1 MNLLPVLMGVSAGV
15 CLEAALMHGLAGLSR
30 RPRDG
35 ARLAFAIAAL
45 AVAAGSL
52 ALLFM
57 YAAETPE
64 RYAAAA
70 KWVFLPAQLT
80 FTVAALWLVAYLS
93 GLRSRRWLVPL
104 TLGYAVALVVNLVL
118 PFGLMI
124 GQLAPLATVS
134 VLGAEFA
141 LLPRSFPHELH
152 LLVDALNLAAF
163 VFVCRAVYQ
172 VIRRGEGTKG
182 LILVIA
188 GTLVSLTMVM
198 DTLMDYGVLESFY
211 LTQLSFVA
219 VVFAVSIALRRESLR
234 TEAALAAYR
243 GQLEKEL
250 AESETRFR
258 SLFGS
263 MLEAV
268 ALHELV
274 YADGE
279 PVDYRILEVNPAF
292 EHQVGLTRE
301 QVQGVLASEAY
312 GADGAPYLAEYA
324 AVVETG
330 EPLSFD
336 TYFAPLDRH
345 FRVAAVSPA
354 AGRFATI
361 AEDITERKRVEA
373 ALRESEE
380 RLRMAL
386 RDTHVSVAIQDRDLR
401 YVWAYNTTLARPD
414 DLVGRAD
421 GDILTPEDA
430 ETVGAIKR
438 RVLEQGV
445 EVREQLWLQFP
456 EGPRFLDLTFEPV
469 RDEDGQVTGVGTSGI
484 DLTPMKHI
492 EESLRQSR
500 EDLDRAQAVGQVGS
514 WRLDVRR
521 NVLTWSDENH
531 RIFGVPKGA
540 PLAYETFLAA
550 VHPDDRERVDRQWN
564 AGLRG
569 EPYDV
574 EHRLLV
580 DGAVKWVR
588 EKAFLE
594 HDDAGELV
602 GGFGI
607 TQDITERKRVEAM
620 LEDRV
625 QELDEAN
632 LRLAAEIAEREKAET
647 ALRRRV
653 AQLDALRRL
662 SQLLANRRDLSM
674 AVDAATA
681 AITELFGGCCSH
693 VFLLDGGRM
702 ASSEL
707 WTDYPEEPGGGT
719 AVVPLEDF
727 PLFRETVAEGR
738 VRAGGEPLLERLPPA
753 LRESACAAGVHHLIA
768 PLTARARPVGVLMIS
783 RGADAGPFGERD
795 TALAQIAAD
804 TVAAVVE
811 SERLHRQEKR
821 EAAVEERQRL
831 ARDLHDAVTQS
842 LYSATL
848 ICEALP
854 SLWAKSPDEGLH
866 NLVRLRRLVRAALAE
881 MRTLLLELRPEALE
895 SSPLSALLDRLGDAL
910 AGQIQIPVEVA
921 ARDPGSMPV
930 EVKTAFYRAA
940 QELLNNVARHAHAD
954 SVAIELCTEPEGVV
968 LSVRDDGRGFDGNSG
983 DAEHM
988 GLRMMRERLQAVGAR
1003 LELET
1008 AVGRGTTARV
1018 VWPGTAMVKTG
1029 SGGEHGSER
1038 V

>member
-1 MNLLPVLMGVSAGV
+1 MGVSAGV
-15 CLEAALMHGLAGLSR
+15 CLEAALMHGLSGFNRS
-30 RPRDG
+30 PRDG
-35 ARLAFAIAAL
+35 ARLAFAVAAF

-64 RYAAAA
+64 RYAAVA
-70 KWVFLPAQLT
+70 KWVFLPAQLS
-80 FTVAALWLVAYLS
+80 FTVAALWLVAYLG
-93 GLRSRRWLVPL
+93 GLRWRRWLVPL
-104 TLGYAVALVVNLVL
+104 TLGYAAALVVNLAL
-118 PFGLMI
+118 PFGLLV
-124 GQLAPLATVS
+124 GELAPLTTVS

-163 VFVCRAVYQ
+163 VFVCRAVYD

-182 LILVIA
+182 LMLVIA
-188 GTLVSLTMVM
+188 AALVSLTVVM

-219 VVFAVSIALRRESLR
+219 IVFAVSIALRRESLR
-234 TEAALAAYR
+234 AEVALAAYR

-258 SLFGS
+258 SLFDS

-274 YADGE
+274 YDDGE
-279 PVDYRILEVNPAF
+279 PVDYRVLEVNPAF
-292 EHQVGLTRE
+292 ERQVGLTRE

-336 TYFAPLDRH
+336 TYFAPLERH
-345 FRVAAVSPA
+345 FRVTAVSPA
-354 AGRFATI
+354 PRRFATI
-361 AEDITERKRVEA
+361 ADDITERKRVEA

-386 RDTHVSVAIQDRDLR
+386 RYAHVSVAVQDRDLR

-414 DLVGRAD
+414 DLVGRVD
-421 GDILTPEDA
+421 GDILTREDA
-430 ETVGAIKR
+430 ETLGAVKR

-445 EVREQLWLQFP
+445 EAREQLWLDFP
-456 EGPRFLDLTFEPV
+456 DGPRFLDLTFEPV
-469 RDEDGQVTGVGTSGI
+469 RDEDGRVTGVGTSGI

-531 RIFGVPKGA
+531 RIFGVPKGT
-540 PLAYETFLAA
+540 PLTYETFLEA
-550 VHPDDRERVDRQWN
+550 VHPDDRERVDRRWR
-564 AGLRG
+564 AGLQG
-569 EPYDV
+569 EPYDI

-580 DGAVKWVR
+580 DGNVKWVL

-594 HDDAGELV
+594 YDDAGELS

-607 TQDITERKRVEAM
+607 TQDITERKRAEAM

-625 QELDEAN
+625 RELDEAN
-632 LRLAAEIAEREKAET
+632 RRLAAEIGERQKAEA

-653 AQLDALRRL
+653 DQLDALRRL
-662 SQLLANRRDLSM
+662 SQLLASGGDLPT
-674 AVDAATA
+674 ALDAATG
-681 AITELFGGCCSH
+681 AISELFGGCCAH
-693 VFLLDGGRM
+693 VFLVEDGLV
-702 ASSEL
+702 APSEL
-707 WTDYPEEPGGGT
+707 WIDYPGEPGTGI
-719 AVVPLEDF
+719 AVVPLEDV
-727 PLFRETVAEGR
+727 PLFRQAIADGR
-738 VRAGGEPLLERLPPA
+738 VHVGGPTLLDGLPLDLRVPA
-753 LRESACAAGVHHLIA
+753 CGASFHHLVA
-768 PLTARARPVGVLMIS
+768 PLTVRARPVGVLGIC
-783 RGADAGPFGERD
+783 RGSDAGPFSERD
-795 TALAQIAAD
+795 RALAQIVAD
-804 TVAAVVE
+804 TVAVVIAG
-811 SERLHRQEKR
+811 ERSHQRELH

-842 LYSATL
+842 LYSASL

-895 SSPLSALLDRLGDAL
+895 SSALSALLERLGDAL
-910 AGQIQIPVEVA
+910 AGQIQVPVEVSA
-921 ARDPGSMPV
+921 SDADSMPV

-954 SVAIELCTEPEGVV
+954 SVAIELCTEPEGIV
-968 LSVRDDGRGFDGNSG
+968 LSVRDDGRGFDGRSG

-1008 AVGRGTTARV
+1008 AAGQGTTARV
-1018 VWPGTAMVKTG
+1018 VWPGPVTAEARI
-1029 SGGEHGSER
+1029 GGEHRHESA
-1038 V
+1038 

>member
-1 MNLLPVLMGVSAGV
+1 MGVSAGV

-35 ARLAFAIAAL
+35 ARLAFAVAAL

-52 ALLFM
+52 ALLVM

-64 RYAAAA
+64 RYAAVA

-80 FTVAALWLVAYLS
+80 FTVAAVWLVAYLS
-93 GLRSRRWLVPL
+93 GMRSRRWPVVL
-104 TLGYAVALVVNLVL
+104 TLGYAVALVIDLAL

-124 GQLAPLATVS
+124 RELAPLATLS
-134 VLGAEFA
+134 MLGAEFA

-152 LLVDALNLAAF
+152 LLVDVLNVAAF
-163 VFVCRAVYQ
+163 VFVCRAVYD
-172 VIRRGEGTKG
+172 VVRRGEGTKG
-182 LILVIA
+182 LILVFA
-188 GTLVSLTMVM
+188 GALVSLTMVL

-234 TEAALAAYR
+234 TEVALAVYR

-250 AESETRFR
+250 ADSESRFR
-258 SLFGS
+258 SLFDS

-274 YADGE
+274 CEGGE
-279 PVDYRILEVNPAF
+279 AVDYRILEVNPAF

-312 GADGAPYLAEYA
+312 GTDDAPYLAEYA
-324 AVVETG
+324 AVVESG
-330 EPLSFD
+330 EALSFD
-336 TYFAPLDRH
+336 TYFAPLQRH
-345 FRVAAVSPA
+345 FRVTAVSPGP
-354 AGRFATI
+354 GRFATI

-386 RDTHVSVAIQDRDLR
+386 RDAHVSVAIQDRDLR
-401 YVWAYNTTLARPD
+401 YVWAYNTRVTRPEELVGSLDSDILAR
-414 DLVGRAD
+414 
-421 GDILTPEDA
+421 EDA
-430 ETVGAIKR
+430 ERLGALKR
-438 RVLEQGV
+438 RVLDQGV
-445 EVREQLWLQFP
+445 EVREQLWLGLAD
-456 EGPRFLDLTFEPV
+456 GPHFMDLTFEPV
-469 RDEDGQVTGVGTSGI
+469 RDEGGRVTGVGSSGI
-484 DLTPMKHI
+484 DLTAMKRV
-492 EESLRQSR
+492 EESLRLSR

-540 PLAYETFLAA
+540 PLTYETFLAA

-569 EPYDV
+569 HPYDI

-580 DGAVKWVR
+580 DGTVKWVR
-588 EKAFLE
+588 ERAFLE
-594 HDDAGELV
+594 YDDAGELI

-607 TQDITERKRVEAM
+607 TQDVTERKRVEAM
-620 LEDRV
+620 LEERV

-632 LRLAAEIAEREKAET
+632 LRLAGEVAEREKAEAT
-647 ALRRRV
+647 LRRRV

-662 SQLLANRRDLSM
+662 SQLLANRRDLST
-674 AVDAATA
+674 AVDAATG

-693 VFLLDGGRM
+693 VFLLEGGRM
-702 ASSEL
+702 ASSEV
-707 WTDYPEEPGGGT
+707 WTDYPEEPGGGL

-727 PLFRETVAEGR
+727 PLFRKMVAEGR
-738 VRAGGEPLLERLPPA
+738 VCAGGEPLLEGLPPA

-768 PLTARARPVGVLMIS
+768 PLTARARPVGVLLIS
-783 RGADAGPFGERD
+783 RGADTGPFSERD
-795 TALAQIAAD
+795 TALAQIVAD

-821 EAAVEERQRL
+821 EAAAEERQRL

-842 LYSATL
+842 LYSASL
-848 ICEALP
+848 ISEALP

-910 AGQIQIPVEVA
+910 AGQVQIPVEVNA
-921 ARDPGSMPV
+921 SGPDSMPV

-940 QELLNNVARHAHAD
+940 QELLNNVARHAHAG
-954 SVAIELCTEPEGVV
+954 SVSIELCTQPEGVV

-983 DAEHM
+983 DAGHM
-988 GLRMMRERLQAVGAR
+988 GLRMMRERLKAVGAR

-1008 AVGRGTTARV
+1008 AVGRGTTAHV
-1018 VWPGTAMVKTG
+1018 VWPGTATAKTG

-1038 V
+1038 A